1 MNALFLKRAALA
13 VAADIYRF
21 FRDIA
26 GLSTSATG
34 VGKPEQFVV
43 GTFVGVLVW
52 QVFHVLTQADIL
64 APFACLALFVIA
76 RFYNTKTSIFT

>member
-34 VGKPEQFVV
+34 VGKPEQLVV
-43 GTFVGVLVW
+43 STFVGVLVW
-52 QVFHVLTQADIL
+52 QVFHVLPYADIVV
-64 APFACLALFVIA
+64 PFSSFALFVIVLVL
-76 RFYNTKTSIFT
+76 